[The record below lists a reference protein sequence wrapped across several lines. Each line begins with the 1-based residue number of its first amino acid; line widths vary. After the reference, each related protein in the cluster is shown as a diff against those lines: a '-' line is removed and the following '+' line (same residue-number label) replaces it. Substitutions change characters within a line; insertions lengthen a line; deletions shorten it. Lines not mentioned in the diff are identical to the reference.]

1 MFFGTLIEELI
12 SPIPS
17 FVVLIPAGV
26 AAQVQGVA
34 VWYLLVLAV
43 LSGLGRALGAAI
55 LYWVGDKFED
65 ILLAKNRK
73 LFGYR
78 HEDVEKLGARFSGK
92 PRDWLVIFAIN
103 AIPVIPI
110 ALLPLACGF
119 LRVRFRMVI
128 TATFFGT
135 IINAL
140 VYMGIGYA
148 GLAAATALQSIETA
162 GQIIM
167 TLLVAALLVWLLLH
181 YRKRRRAKG
190 RPSA

>member
-1 MFFGTLIEELI
+1 MFLGTFVEEVI

-17 FVVLIPAGV
+17 FLVLIPAGA

-34 VWYLLVLAV
+34 VWYLGVLAIF
-43 LSGLGRALGAAI
+43 SGLGRVLGAAI
-55 LYWVGDKFED
+55 LYWLGDKFED
-65 ILLAKNRK
+65 VLLAKNRK
-73 LFGYR
+73 LFGYS
-78 HEDVEKLGARFSGK
+78 HEDVEGFGARLSGK
-92 PRDWLVIFAIN
+92 GRDWLLIFSIN

-119 LRVRFRMVI
+119 LKVRFKMFI

-135 IINAL
+135 IINAI

-162 GQIIM
+162 GQIILV
-167 TLLVAALLVWLLLH
+167 LLAAAFLAWLLWRW
-181 YRKRRRAKG
+181 RKRRARL
-190 RPSA
+190 